1 MARFENDR
9 EFNKFILES
18 LGMSQ
23 NVIDYVDKNTSW
35 LKDNI
40 LGDIYAE
47 LSSSPDLEGVASDVL
62 FEMAVSQLGEELSHL
77 PPDSPLYEYYSVLM
91 QDFEQNVLGQIDEDK
106 QIELTD
112 EYLEDTFGISLQ
124 DTYDIYSEGYSMFDK
139 LTTEMRDKYK
149 TPHQFALDYL
159 YRQAK
164 GEYDYKITRK
174 DIADKWKIIKPT
186 FKAEQDRIKAEQK
199 MIKQN
204 ARAFSRGAKHAR
216 VKTGRSSFGLKKIK

>member
-35 LKDNI
+35 LKDNLI
-40 LGDIYAE
+40 GDIYAE

-77 PPDSPLYEYYSVLM
+77 PPDSPLYQYSAVLM
-91 QDFEQNVLGQIDEDK
+91 QDFEQNVLGQIDEDE

-112 EYLEDTFGISLQ
+112 EYLEDTFRISLQ

-139 LTTEMRDKYK
+139 LTPEMRDKYK

-204 ARAFSRGAKHAR
+204 ARAFARGAKHAR